1 MTETPRHTQTPSV
14 STALESVFRE
24 QASYVWHT
32 LRRMGVRAADLED
45 VTHDVFLVVHK
56 LLPTYD
62 ATRPLKPWL
71 YGIAWRVAMR
81 HRSRAVHR
89 REVSGDGWEEA
100 ATSDSNPEAAA
111 QANTRRD
118 WVQLALAAVHES
130 RRDVLVLHDLDG
142 VSMPDIV
149 AVLGIP
155 LNTGYSRL
163 RLARQELQAA
173 LRSLHD
179 RGGKP

>member
-1 MTETPRHTQTPSV
+1 MTESPGHRQTPSL
-14 STALESVFRE
+14 SSPLEIVFRE

-45 VTHDVFLVVHK
+45 VTHEVFLVVHK
-56 LLPTYD
+56 LLPSFD
-62 ATRPLKPWL
+62 PTRPLKPWL

-81 HRSRAVHR
+81 HKRRAVHR
-89 REVSGDGWEEA
+89 REVPGDGWE
-100 ATSDSNPEAAA
+100 AAA
-111 QANTRRD
+111 PSEDSPDALTQANTRRD
-118 WVQLALAAVHES
+118 WVQRALAEVHES

-149 AVLGIP
+149 AALGIP

-163 RLARQELQAA
+163 RLARKELQAA
-173 LRSLHD
+173 LRALHD
-179 RGGKP
+179 GETRP